1 MRRAPHRYQHNAQ
14 APAGEEA
21 LTPATERSAERNDPM
36 DDFTVCSMQANSA
49 GTAVSSLVERHDGS
63 LVVVLNGSPVSRAQR
78 LNEAVREMA
87 QQIRRRLPHG
97 RSSDWGVA
105 VTCTSG
111 SFSFGY
117 GNLAG
122 GGGGG
127 SPASF
132 SQCVQRLVVSFPNPQ
147 AGLGAALEHAERA
160 LTECCT

>member
-1 MRRAPHRYQHNAQ
+1 MEVNSGGTSV
-14 APAGEEA
+14 AG
-21 LTPATERSAERNDPM
+21 S
-36 DDFTVCSMQANSA
+36 
-49 GTAVSSLVERHDGS
+49 VERRNGS
-63 LVVVLNGSPVSRAQR
+63 LVVAVNGSTLSRAQR
-78 LNEAVREMA
+78 LNEAVREMG

-97 RSSDWGVA
+97 RSSEWGVS

-122 GGGGG
+122 GGGG
-127 SPASF
+127 SSASF
-132 SQCVQRLVVSFPNPQ
+132 SQCVQRMIASYPKAE